1 MKGELLHKMLMLASY
16 KHAGQ
21 LDKSGQPYIL
31 HPIAVMYLLYTTD
44 EELQCMA
51 LGHDLL
57 EDTNTTQSELIEH
70 FTPRIV
76 EGIRSLTRFPSETYA
91 EYIEKVKL
99 NPDAVRVKLC
109 DLQHNMDPSRGHEIP
124 ISLRKRYMKSFR
136 ELQVVRNG
144 TS

>member
-31 HPIAVMYLLYTTD
+31 HPITVMYLLYTTD

-91 EYIEKVKL
+91 EYIEKVKR
-99 NPDAVRVKLC
+99 NPDAVRVKLA
-109 DLQHNMDPSRGHEIP
+109 DLQHNMDPTRQYDLP
-124 ISLRKRYMKSFR
+124 PSLRKRYLTTF
-136 ELQVVRNG
+136 LQLRALQ
-144 TS
+144 